1 MLVGLSTG
9 SLRIYRV
16 NDAISQAPNEAQAE
30 ENNDQEVVPSKHNAV
45 DLLREEEKFSKHRIE
60 QLAIVKEANILLSL
74 SNGYVSTYDLQTYE
88 LQEVLLNTKGAS
100 TFAVS
105 SSIAR
110 DSSTG
115 VPSIV
120 SKLAVA
126 VKRRLLLWSWHD
138 SELSSSTNEITL
150 VTTIRTLTWSTAT
163 NLVVGLNSSYVL
175 INVET
180 SEVKDII
187 GPGSIGGAPG
197 QDGGRFGGVG
207 VAGISYMGIGGGQP
221 KPLATG
227 VGEGQMLLAKD
238 INTLFINK
246 DGESLGRRQIPWAVA
261 PEAVGYSYP
270 YLLALQATKGT
281 LEVRNP
287 ETLSTLQTISL
298 PNATSM
304 YVPQPNISLAH
315 AGKGFLVLS
324 ERCIWRM
331 GGLDYDSQ
339 ITSLEEKGRLDEAI
353 SLLGLLEDAL
363 LKDKPGRLREIN
375 LRKAQNLFDQ
385 HKFRKAFDLFIEV
398 SAPPARV
405 VALFPPNIA
414 GPGKLEHHLSINASP
429 GSVQDPPKEAVEPG
443 QSDEAETKAKPSGN
457 EDGHHRGADHTE
469 ASRSS
474 HSAIKAILQGGE
486 LKDATAELRSF
497 LVSVRTQI
505 QKFLNPDG
513 TPKITSLDF
522 LSSSDRNELHLLFD
536 VEPPPGEIWNAL
548 YETAVLVDTTLF
560 RAYMFASPS
569 LAGPLFRIDNFCD
582 PEVVGERLQATGRY
596 SELIDFYFGKKLH
609 RQALELLRKFGQA
622 DKQDD
627 LAPQLH
633 GPQRTVTYLQNL
645 PPEMTDLILQFAEWP
660 LRTNAAL
667 GMEIFVAD
675 SENAETLPRG
685 PVFDFL
691 SKIDDKLALRY
702 LEHIIQELN
711 DTTPEFHQRLAD
723 TYIQKLKQDD
733 FGDDDTKK
741 KWKATT
747 IEFLRASKNY
757 QPYKILGQLPQ
768 DDPNVYEARAIVLSK
783 MGQHRQALELY
794 VFKIKDPARAEEYC
808 NQVQLADITSK
819 EGTRAR
825 GNSFSDQEDSK
836 PSIYHALLSLYLSPP
851 YPHKPQLEPA
861 LQLLARHGA
870 RMPASSTLELLPE
883 TLPIKDLEAYFRGRI
898 RAANTVMNEA
908 QIVAGMRSVV
918 SANEEIELR
927 FGDEAN
933 RGKGGR
939 NRRVVIAEDRVC
951 GVCYKR
957 FGGSAIKV
965 LPEYVNLPV
974 HLALSS

>member
-1 MLVGLSTG
+1 M
-9 SLRIYRV
+9 
-16 NDAISQAPNEAQAE
+16 
-30 ENNDQEVVPSKHNAV
+30 

-74 SNGYVSTYDLQTYE
+74 SNGYVSTYDLHTYE
-88 LQEVLLNTKGAS
+88 LQEVLLNTKGAL

-110 DSSTG
+110 DPTTG

-138 SELSSSTNEITL
+138 LELSSSTNEITL

-163 NLVVGLNSSYVL
+163 KLVVGLNSSYVL
-175 INVET
+175 VNVET
-180 SEVKDII
+180 SEVKDIV

-227 VGEGQMLLAKD
+227 LGEGQMLLAKD
-238 INTLFINK
+238 INTLFSNN
-246 DGESLGRRQIPWAVA
+246 DGESLGRRQIPWAIA

-270 YLLALQATKGT
+270 FLLALQATKGT

-363 LKDKPGRLREIN
+363 LRDKPGRLREIN
-375 LRKAQNLFDQ
+375 LRKAQILFDQ
-385 HKFRKAFDLFIEV
+385 RQFRKAFDLFIEV

-405 VALFPPNIA
+405 IALFPPNIA
-414 GPGKLEHHLSINASP
+414 GEGKLEHRSSIERSP
-429 GSVQDPPKEAVEPG
+429 GSVQHQSKDAVMPNQSNDAEAKSQQSEVE
-443 QSDEAETKAKPSGN
+443 N
-457 EDGHHRGADHTE
+457 EHHRDADHHE
-469 ASRSS
+469 ASADDDR
-474 HSAIKAILQGGE
+474 ATRPTLQGGE
-486 LKDATAELRSF
+486 LKDATGELRSF
-497 LVSVRTQI
+497 LVSIRTQI

-513 TPKITSLDF
+513 TPKAMSLDS
-522 LSSSDRNELHLLFD
+522 LSSADRDELRLLFD
-536 VEPPPGEIWNAL
+536 QEPQPGDLWGAL
-548 YETAVLVDTTLF
+548 HDTAVLVDTTLF

-582 PEVVGERLQATGRY
+582 PDVVDAKLQATGRY

-609 RQALELLRKFGQA
+609 RQALELLRKFGQS
-622 DKQDD
+622 DKKDD

-645 PPEMTDLILQFAEWP
+645 PPEMINLILQFAEWP
-660 LRTNAAL
+660 LRDNAAL

-685 PVFDFL
+685 PVLDFL
-691 SKIDDKLALRY
+691 SKIDNNLALQY
-702 LEHIIQELN
+702 LEHIINELK
-711 DTTPEFHQRLAD
+711 DTTPVFHQRLAD
-723 TYIQKLKQDD
+723 TYIEQLKRDD
-733 FGDDDTKK
+733 FEDEESRQV
-741 KWKATT
+741 WKMKAL
-747 IEFLRASKNY
+747 EFLKASKNY
-757 QPYKILGQLPQ
+757 KHYKALGQLSQ
-768 DDPNVYEARAIVLSK
+768 DDPNIYEARAIVLSK

-825 GNSFSDQEDSK
+825 GNSFSDQENSK

-851 YPHKPQLEPA
+851 YPHKSQLEPA
-861 LQLLARHGA
+861 LELLARHGA

-883 TLPIKDLEAYFRGRI
+883 TLPIKDLEAYFQGRI

-918 SANEEIELR
+918 SMNEETKLR
-927 FGDEAN
+927 FGDEAS

-939 NRRVVIAEDRVC
+939 NRRVVITEDRVC

-965 LPEYVNLPV
+965 LPE
-974 HLALSS
+974 